1 MPPREVF
8 FLNTWSGRVIT
19 RSSTIFSSLSSIQH
33 HYELSY
39 DKLLDQ
45 LQDFVRATKS
55 PYKYRFE
62 TEEHIHEEKVLS
74 FDLTGRGKAYVLK

>member
-8 FLNTWSGRVIT
+8 FLNTWSGRH
-19 RSSTIFSSLSSIQH
+19 Q
-33 HYELSY
+33 YENSY

-45 LQDFVRATKS
+45 LQDFVRTTKS

-74 FDLTGRGKAYVLK
+74 FDLTGRGKAHVLK